1 MKKHIGSTIA
11 FILGFLLFSSSLANP
26 QNPSGLISG
35 PIIILGAL
43 AYRSAKK
50 RKLEEVRNSLVRK
63 ILEIIALALITAAI
77 LFQNNLVA
85 LIESDPVSN
94 LIIPLWTIVAY
105 IVVTLKKRNPT
116 NKEGES
122 SEAA

>member
-11 FILGFLLFSSSLANP
+11 FILGFLSFSGSLANP

-35 PIIILGAL
+35 PIIIIGAL
-43 AYRSAKK
+43 VYRSAKK
-50 RKLEEVRNSLVRK
+50 RKLEEARNSLVRK
-63 ILEIIALALITAAI
+63 VLEIIALVLITFAI
-77 LFQNNLVA
+77 LFQNNLLV

-105 IVVTLKKRNPT
+105 IVVKLKKRKPI

>member
-1 MKKHIGSTIA
+1 LKKHIGSTIA